1 MNWRWVSRQS
11 VEIVHQQQLERFGGA
26 GGVRDQTMPDS
37 AIDRPENKAAYGKPD
52 VFDLAAA
59 YLFGLARNHPFIDGN
74 KRTAIVVAA
83 IFLMKN
89 GYQLTASEALLYQ
102 FVMDV
107 AAGAVS
113 EDNAARWFRDFTER
127 RT

>member
-1 MNWRWVSRQS
+1 MSWRWVSRQS
-11 VEIVHQQQLERFGGA
+11 IEIVHQQQLERFGGA
-26 GGVRDQTMPDS
+26 AGIRDQTMLES
-37 AIDRPENKAAYGKPD
+37 AIDRPENKAAYGEPD

-59 YLFGLARNHPFIDGN
+59 YLYGLARNHPFIDGN

-113 EDNAARWFRDFTER
+113 EENAARWFRDFTEER
-127 RT
+127 P